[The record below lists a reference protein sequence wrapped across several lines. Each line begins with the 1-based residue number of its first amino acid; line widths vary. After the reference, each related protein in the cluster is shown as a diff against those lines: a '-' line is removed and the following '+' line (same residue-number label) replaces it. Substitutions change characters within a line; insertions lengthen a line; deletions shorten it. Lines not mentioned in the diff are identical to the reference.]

1 MPEQNDNDYQYFP
14 SRTIGGPT
22 GDYELLSPIPNGKW
36 AEFLITDVTFGTAT
50 VSSVLISGD
59 SKLSQLVYDGS
70 KAIGLADGKEGQ
82 SFVTGIPFRDNNI
95 GLSII
100 GPMPWERITNSQQK
114 VFVRIDTTDGASVYV
129 TIKFRERLLKII
141 PGPAVQVHP
150 DHQHQL
156 NIAREEKT
164 HERLNKMGIP
174 EKYYKN

>member
-22 GDYELLSPIPNGKW
+22 GDYELISPIPSGKW
-36 AEFLITDVTFGTAT
+36 AEFLIVDVTFGTGT
-50 VSSVLISGD
+50 TSSVLVSGNA
-59 SKLSQLVYDGS
+59 KFPQLAYDGS
-70 KAIGLADGKEGQ
+70 KAIGLADGKGG
-82 SFVTGIPFRDNNI
+82 SAITAIPFRDNNI

-100 GPMPWERITNSQQK
+100 GPMPWERITNSEQK
-114 VFVRIDTTDGASVYV
+114 VFVRIDTADGASVYV
-129 TIKFRERLLKII
+129 TIKFRERILKII
-141 PGPAVQVHP
+141 PGPPVQVHP
-150 DHQHQL
+150 DHAHQL